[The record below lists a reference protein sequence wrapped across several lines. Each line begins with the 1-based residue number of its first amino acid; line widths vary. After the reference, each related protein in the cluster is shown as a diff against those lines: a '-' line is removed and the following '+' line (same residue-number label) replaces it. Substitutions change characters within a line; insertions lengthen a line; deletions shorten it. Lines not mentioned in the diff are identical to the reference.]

1 MIFVNLKGVDDSR
14 PAIADSNL
22 ERQAVANYP
31 VIRPSVSRVIRI
43 IVGASVEINLYQ
55 FTAAMAHW
63 NGCWWNWFSLPG
75 DKSWVILCRGISSSR
90 GGKGGGGGGRDRC
103 FGRGATAMKALLL
116 FPRIFMRVHER
127 GLNTFVA
134 GPKYWSS
141 NRDEAASSRD
151 LEHDSRSI
159 ISIYPAMSID
169 WRVLRGAVMRVHL
182 PLCTLF
188 RMEIC
193 LNWFFFEQARSFQ
206 NEYFCEIIF

>member
-75 DKSWVILCRGISSSR
+75 DKSYPSAEGSPLREEEGISN
-90 GGKGGGGGGRDRC
+90 
-103 FGRGATAMKALLL
+103 ALK
-116 FPRIFMRVHER
+116 IIRV
-127 GLNTFVA
+127 NTFVA

-193 LNWFFFEQARSFQ
+193 LNWFFFEQVARSFQ

>member
-75 DKSWVILCRGISSSR
+75 DKSYPSAEGSPLREEEKEEGIVVLVEMQPLW
-90 GGKGGGGGGRDRC
+90 KP
-103 FGRGATAMKALLL
+103 

-193 LNWFFFEQARSFQ
+193 LNWFFFEQVARSFQ